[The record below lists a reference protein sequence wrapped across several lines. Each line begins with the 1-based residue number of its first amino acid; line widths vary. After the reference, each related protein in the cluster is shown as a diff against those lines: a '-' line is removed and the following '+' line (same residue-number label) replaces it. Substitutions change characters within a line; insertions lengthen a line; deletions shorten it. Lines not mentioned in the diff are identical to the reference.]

1 MKGLL
6 LFVLG
11 AICGAIAMFLMMPPQ
26 RSAARVEQIPTS
38 ATEPVAP
45 QSTPV
50 AATPAAASVPT
61 PGAHVEPAPA
71 APESAPDVV
80 DAAPEANAPA
90 AASNPSP
97 TPPAL
102 MIPVDGVIA
111 SRLQDTFD
119 DARAAGRRHDAIDI
133 MAAKGTRVLAVADG
147 KIVKLFTSVRG
158 GLTVYEFDSTET
170 FAYYYAH
177 LDRYAPGIAEGMQ
190 LKRGD
195 LVGFV
200 GSSGDA
206 NPAAPHLHFAVMV
219 LGPEK
224 RWWEGTA
231 INPYQL
237 LAGHQ

>member
-26 RSAARVEQIPTS
+26 RSAVRVEQVPTS

-50 AATPAAASVPT
+50 APTPPAAYAPT
-61 PGAHVEPAPA
+61 PNAHAGPAPA
-71 APESAPDVV
+71 APESTPEMAGN
-80 DAAPEANAPA
+80 APEATTPA
-90 AASNPSP
+90 TATIPSP

-102 MIPVDGVIA
+102 MIPVDGVTA
-111 SRLQDTFD
+111 NQLQDTFD
-119 DARAAGRRHDAIDI
+119 DARAVGRRHDAIDI

-147 KIVKLFTSVRG
+147 KVVKLFTSVRG
-158 GLTVYEFDSTET
+158 GLTVYEFDPTET

-177 LDRYAPGIAEGMQ
+177 LDSYAPGVAKGIQ

-195 LVGFV
+195 LVGYV

-231 INPYQL
+231 INPYPL

>member
-26 RSAARVEQIPTS
+26 RSAVRVEQVPTS

-50 AATPAAASVPT
+50 APTPPAAYAPT
-61 PGAHVEPAPA
+61 PNAHAGPAPA
-71 APESAPDVV
+71 APESTPEMAGN
-80 DAAPEANAPA
+80 APEATTPA
-90 AASNPSP
+90 TATIPSP

-102 MIPVDGVIA
+102 MIPVDGVTA
-111 SRLQDTFD
+111 NQLQDTFD

-147 KIVKLFTSVRG
+147 KVVKLFTSVRG
-158 GLTVYEFDSTET
+158 GLTVYEFDPTET

-177 LDRYAPGIAEGMQ
+177 LDSYAPNVAEGMQ

-195 LVGFV
+195 LVGYV

-231 INPYQL
+231 INPYPL